1 MQDQISATSLAVSAF
16 EKIKSVNPDH
26 QLVKDMAEGSDEDFI
41 KKFWDKPE
49 DPNKLPGSMV
59 SMRVEINYFLAV
71 KKALKEEYNIEI

>member
-1 MQDQISATSLAVSAF
+1 MQDQISATRLAVSALQ
-16 EKIKSVNPDH
+16 KIQSLNPNH
-26 QLVKDMAEGSDEDFI
+26 QLVKDMIKSSPEDFI